1 MFLISRKAIRFILYI
16 IIIDLH
22 STRAA
27 NNFSFLK
34 GHMSDQVSILVGQ
47 NRNVVGRF
55 LFLIII
61 FKGKSFLKKIISYHY
76 LLIIWLKN
84 LSGHNVRPK
93 LRFRRTWADDRR
105 LFAALQYYFF
115 FQIRTLLYFFLF
127 CFASE
132 FLQR

>member
-34 GHMSDQVSILVGQ
+34 GHMSDQVSMLVAQ

-61 FKGKSFLKKIISYHY
+61 FKGKSFFKKNYFLSLLTYY
-76 LLIIWLKN
+76 LVKKF
-84 LSGHNVRPK
+84 VR
-93 LRFRRTWADDRR
+93 T
-105 LFAALQYYFF
+105 
-115 FQIRTLLYFFLF
+115 
-127 CFASE
+127 
-132 FLQR
+132 